1 MRVRMWFV
9 CIYIIETIN
18 QSNEFVPSY
27 QRLNYRLIRLET
39 LQEANSI
46 QKAVSQTGDKG
57 KL

>member
-1 MRVRMWFV
+1 MRVRFV

>member
-1 MRVRMWFV
+1 MCACV
-9 CIYIIETIN
+9 CIIETIN
-18 QSNEFVPSY
+18 QSNEFVTSY